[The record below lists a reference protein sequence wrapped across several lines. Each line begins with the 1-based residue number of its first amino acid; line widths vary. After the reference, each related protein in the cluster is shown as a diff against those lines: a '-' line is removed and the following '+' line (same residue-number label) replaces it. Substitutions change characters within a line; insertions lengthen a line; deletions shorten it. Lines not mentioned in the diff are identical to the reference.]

1 MTLLLQIKLIK
12 LTTMYKF
19 TYKNKEIRSDD
30 ITREDDFVYIKFGKY
45 ELMISK
51 EEFDNLIIEE
61 E

>member
-1 MTLLLQIKLIK
+1 
-12 LTTMYKF
+12 MYKF